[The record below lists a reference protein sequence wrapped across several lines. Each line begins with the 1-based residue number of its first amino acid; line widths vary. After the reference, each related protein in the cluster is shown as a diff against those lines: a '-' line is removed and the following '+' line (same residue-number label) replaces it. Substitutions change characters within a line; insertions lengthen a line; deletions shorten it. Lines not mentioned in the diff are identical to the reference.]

1 MRRKNNRVPA
11 AWCIAAL
18 LILAAPVLPA
28 WAQDTVQ
35 AHVQEAPAGERREPQ
50 HPASS
55 RLPRLEVRDMQV
67 LQARVGTKSV
77 WLSPDRSR
85 VYTLNLETLSV
96 QEFDRAARSLAREI
110 RFKPHPG
117 KGYNYQ
123 EKREFDSL
131 QEKPVE
137 ACFTHGGRY
146 LWVSL
151 HNAGGVVVWDLR
163 DTDTAVEGRPFK
175 EVTLHD
181 YRAGTSTP
189 GRLLWIRTGR
199 TPKVITASRDGRLLF
214 VSNWHDGTVSVISIR
229 GEEPASWEKVA
240 DIPGGRIPRG
250 MAVSEDG
257 GLLYVADMGGNSI
270 TAVDLDTL
278 RAVSSIRVD
287 PNPRHLT
294 IDGRFVYVSINSGAR
309 ILKVDLEEE
318 RVVASAETERTP
330 RTIQLSPDG
339 SLLFVTCYYPDRVQA
354 FTAGGLEL
362 AGSWDSAERPV
373 GIDVYQE
380 GDLLELWVANYR
392 SGTVKV
398 IVLERDPERD

>member
-1 MRRKNNRVPA
+1 MRFLKEEEHMNRGNRSVGSVMG
-11 AWCIAAL
+11 AL
-18 LILAAPVLPA
+18 GIPVLLVLAGLTAAAPA
-28 WAQDTVQ
+28 HAQD
-35 AHVQEAPAGERREPQ
+35 EPAGAQ
-50 HPASS
+50 DGS
-55 RLPRLEVRDMQV
+55 PRLQVLDMQV
-67 LQARVGTKSV
+67 LQARVGAKSV

-85 VYTLNLETLSV
+85 VYSLNLETLSV
-96 QEFDRAARSLAREI
+96 QEFDRSAKRLAREI

-137 ACFTHGGRY
+137 GWFTHGGRY

-181 YRAGTSTP
+181 YAAGTA
-189 GRLLWIRTGR
+189 GQAELLWIKTGR
-199 TPKVITASRDGRLLF
+199 TPKVITASRDGRYLF
-214 VSNWHDGTVSVISIR
+214 VSNWHSGNVSVISIQ
-229 GEEPASWEKVA
+229 GDDPASWEKVA

-257 GLLYVADMGGNSI
+257 ALLYIADMGGSSI
-270 TAVDLDTL
+270 KVVDIDTL
-278 RAVSSIRVD
+278 QAVSAIPVD
-287 PNPRHLT
+287 PNPRHLVV
-294 IDGRFVYVSINSGAR
+294 DGKWMYVSINSGAK
-309 ILKVDLEEE
+309 ILKVDLEQG
-318 RVVASAETERTP
+318 RVVDSVDTDRTP

-339 SLLFVTCYYPDRVQA
+339 ALVFVTCYYPDCVQA
-354 FTAGGLEL
+354 FTADGLDP
-362 AGSWDSAERPV
+362 AGRWDSAERPV

-380 GDLLELWVANYR
+380 GNLLELWVANYR

-398 IVLERDPERD
+398 ITLELSP